1 MTDNT
6 KPNTDLP
13 IPKLQEL
20 LKKSRVNMVRINL
33 QKTDE
38 TVALTSSKLGG
49 MGYLPMG
56 ETYPSQADG
65 KPLALLVQ
73 INFAQLNDAVDLT
86 QLPQSLPDKGILQV
100 YIGDTDLYGA
110 DFDNPYPS
118 DTYQVRYWT
127 DTESP
132 VNQADLDDAM
142 ASAKAVFVKED
153 YALPLSIEDEF
164 AITFRQGVQSCNINA
179 YDHNEII
186 AKIVP
191 EIGDKYIEDYIESS
205 LKAKGLDS
213 VDPYDV
219 MDQYQ
224 KLAGIDGHQFLGY
237 PYFTQS
243 DPRKYNESLKNHILL
258 FQIDTDYDL
267 DVMWGDAGVA
277 NFFITPEA
285 LLARDFSQMVYNWDC
300 S

>member
-1 MTDNT
+1 MTDDT
-6 KPNTDLP
+6 KTNTDLP

-20 LKKSRVNMVRINL
+20 LEKSLVNMVRMIL
-33 QKTDE
+33 QKSDE
-38 TVALTSSKLGG
+38 TVALTASKLGG

-65 KPLALLVQ
+65 TPLALLVQ
-73 INFAQLNDAVDLT
+73 INFAQLNEAVDLT
-86 QLPQSLPDKGILQV
+86 QLPQSLPNIGILQV
-100 YIGDTDLYGA
+100 YIGDTDSYGA

-127 DTESP
+127 DTALP
-132 VNQADLDDAM
+132 VNQAYLDDAM
-142 ASAKAVFVKED
+142 ASARAVFAKED
-153 YALPLSIEDEF
+153 YMLPFSIGDEF
-164 AITFRQGVQSCNINA
+164 AITFRQEVQSCNINA
-179 YDHNEII
+179 YDHDEMI
-186 AKIVP
+186 AKVLP
-191 EIGDKYIEDYIESS
+191 EIGDKYIDDYIESS

-213 VDPYDV
+213 FDSYDV
-219 MDQYQ
+219 IDQYQ
-224 KLAGIDGHQFLGY
+224 EMAGTGGHQLLGY

-243 DPRKYNESLKNHILL
+243 DPREYNKSLNNHILL
-258 FQIDTDYDL
+258 LQIGSDNDL

-277 NFFITPEA
+277 NFFINPEA